1 MSIEEIKMMAAYMT
15 VHSDDRKECE
25 CIGSMLMNKAI
36 SKMTDG
42 GIAEATP
49 ALDTE
54 DKKKEFF
61 DLLNG
66 IGDKDELDGFKRNLI
81 IAGAIMSGNIK
92 DSTDGATDFSKDKV
106 KNAHKSKNYY
116 FYTPQAEEVISAPT
130 KSPKGRKTKKG

>member
-25 CIGSMLMNKAI
+25 CIGSSLMNKAI
-36 SKMTDG
+36 SSMGG
-42 GIAEATP
+42 GIGESTP
-49 ALDTE
+49 ALETE
-54 DKKKEFF
+54 DRKKEFI

-66 IGDKDELDGFKRNLI
+66 VGKKEKIEEFKRNLI
-81 IAGAIMSGNIK
+81 ISSAIMLGNIEDK
-92 DSTDGATDFSKDKV
+92 TGGATDFSETKMPKS
-106 KNAHKSKNYY
+106 HKTKNYH

>member
-15 VHSDDRKECE
+15 IHSDDRKECE

-36 SKMTDG
+36 TKMMDG
-42 GIAEATP
+42 GIAESTP

-66 IGDKDELDGFKRNLI
+66 VGDKDALDGFKRNLI
-81 IAGAIMSGNIK
+81 ISGAIMSGNIK
-92 DSTDGATDFSKDKV
+92 DVTGGATEFSTDKV
-106 KNAHKSKNYY
+106 KGAHKTKNYN

>member
-1 MSIEEIKMMAAYMT
+1 MT
-15 VHSDDRKECE
+15 IHSDDRKECE

-36 SKMTDG
+36 TKMTDG

-66 IGDKDELDGFKRNLI
+66 VGDKDELDAFKRNLI

-92 DSTDGATDFSKDKV
+92 DETGGATDFSKDKV
-106 KNAHKSKNYY
+106 KGAYKSKNYH
-116 FYTPQAEEVISAPT
+116 FYTPQAEEVISATT